1 MFIVN
6 QEQRTR
12 NQERRQSRRTKNL
25 KHTIVPTIKKILDL
39 LTLRERRRAYLLL
52 VMILIMAL
60 LDTIGV
66 ASILPFL
73 AVLGNPE
80 VVQTNPWLSM
90 VYQRLGYTTP
100 ESFLFFLGLVV
111 FFALVV
117 SISFKALTQLAL
129 LRFTHMR
136 NHSLSCRLFE
146 GYLGRPYA
154 WFLNR
159 HSADLGK
166 SILSEVNLVI
176 RQALIPLMQLVAHGT
191 VALFLIVLLIL
202 VDPLLALVVA
212 VVLGGSYLLIYKSI
226 RGYMARIGK
235 DRVIANKERYKAAQ
249 EALGGIKEVKV
260 FGREKSFFWRYVGP
274 SLRFSRHQAN
284 NQVAGQM
291 PMYIMEIV
299 AFGGILLIALYLFKS
314 HGNFHRVLPLLGLYA
329 YAGYRLLPALQQ
341 VYKEF
346 VNLRF
351 GLPGLNILHQDLM
364 EFRDNMPD
372 IQGPAQEPLIPE
384 KEIILQDIRFTYPG
398 ADIPAIKGL
407 SMNIQARSTVGI
419 VGTTGSGKT
428 TTVDIILGL
437 LTPDS
442 GKLIVDDKPI
452 IEAQSS
458 KHLSSKSEAE
468 SASSVP
474 RPSSFDP
481 TCTASSLN
489 NLKLKTYNTLRSWQK
504 TLGYVPQHIYLADE
518 TVTANIAFGIPE
530 EEVDM
535 DAVIRAAK
543 IAELH
548 KFITRELPK
557 GYDTVVGERGVRL
570 SGGQRQRIGI
580 SRALYHDPAVLIFDE
595 ATSSLDNLTEK
606 AVMQA
611 VNNLS
616 RQKTII
622 MIAHRLT
629 TVQKCDQ
636 IFLLEHGQLVAQGSY
651 DELLDISREFRKM
664 ATVNK

>member
-1 MFIVN
+1 
-6 QEQRTR
+6 
-12 NQERRQSRRTKNL
+12 
-25 KHTIVPTIKKILDL
+25 VPTIRKILDL
-39 LTLRERRRAYLLL
+39 LTPNERRRAYLLL
-52 VMILIMAL
+52 GMILVMAL

-80 VVQTNPWLSM
+80 VVQTNLWLSM
-90 VYQRLGYTTP
+90 AYERLGFTTP
-100 ESFLFFLGLVV
+100 ESFLFFLGLIV

-117 SISFKALTQLAL
+117 SVSFKALTQLAL

-159 HSADLGK
+159 HSSDLGK

-176 RQALIPLMQLVAHGT
+176 RQTLIPLLQLIAHGT
-191 VALFLIVLLIL
+191 VALFLIVFLIL

-212 VVLGGSYLLIYKSI
+212 VILGGSYLLIYKSI

-260 FGREKSFFWRYVGP
+260 FNREKSFFRRYVGP
-274 SLRFSRHQAN
+274 SLRFSSHQAN

-351 GLPGLNILHQDLM
+351 GLPGLNILHQDM
-364 EFRDNMPD
+364 VEFRDNMPD
-372 IQGPAQEPLIPE
+372 IQGPSPEPLIPE
-384 KEIILQDIRFTYPG
+384 KEIILQDIHFTYPG

-407 SMNIQARSTVGI
+407 SMTIPARTTVGI
-419 VGTTGSGKT
+419 VGSTGSGKT

-437 LTPDS
+437 LLPQS
-442 GKLIVDDKPI
+442 GQLLVDGQPVI
-452 IEAQSS
+452 
-458 KHLSSKSEAE
+458 EAE
-468 SASSVP
+468 SGP
-474 RPSSFDP
+474 R
-481 TCTASSLN
+481 
-489 NLKLKTYNTLRSWQK
+489 
-504 TLGYVPQHIYLADE
+504 
-518 TVTANIAFGIPE
+518 IP
-530 EEVDM
+530 DLLP
-535 DAVIRAAK
+535 
-543 IAELH
+543 LH
-548 KFITRELPK
+548 
-557 GYDTVVGERGVRL
+557 
-570 SGGQRQRIGI
+570 
-580 SRALYHDPAVLIFDE
+580 
-595 ATSSLDNLTEK
+595 
-606 AVMQA
+606 
-611 VNNLS
+611 
-616 RQKTII
+616 
-622 MIAHRLT
+622 LT
-629 TVQKCDQ
+629 T
-636 IFLLEHGQLVAQGSY
+636 
-651 DELLDISREFRKM
+651 
-664 ATVNK
+664 